1 MLSQRDR
8 AAALEYLRRDPLG
21 NLLLI
26 EMAANVGAA
35 ATPSEIPAQ
44 IVAAWRQ
51 GELEGA
57 ASLRP
62 SLIVDANMS
71 PEVQAALIPYLE
83 AVETGLLKSADSV
96 ATPLWESLAARGRRA
111 LIDRREVAYALRPEH
126 ECPLPVRPEAFVRA
140 ARDEDLGALVLAA
153 RASLREEQRPDP
165 FDGDPT
171 GFTRWVHGRMPRARV
186 VEVDRRVVFAGYADV
201 RRPEGW
207 LVQGVYT
214 VPELRGRGYG
224 TIGMAGIIREA
235 FAAGADHV
243 QLAVVEGNAP
253 AIRLYESLGFR
264 PFAQLR
270 TVLFF

>member
-26 EMAANVGAA
+26 EMAANVGVAA
-35 ATPSEIPAQ
+35 GPDEIPAQ
-44 IVAAWRQ
+44 IVAAWRR

-71 PEVQAALIPYLE
+71 PEVQAVLIPYLE
-83 AVETGLLKSADSV
+83 AVETGLLKSHDAV

-111 LIDRREVAYALRPEH
+111 LIDRRETAYALRPED
-126 ECPLPVRPEAFVRA
+126 EKPTPGRSGVCVRA
-140 ARDEDLGALVLAA
+140 ARGEDLQALVLAA

-165 FDGDPT
+165 FDGDPA
-171 GFTRWVHGRMPRARV
+171 GFTRWVRGRMPRARV
-186 VEVDRRVVFAGYADV
+186 VEVDKRVVFAGYADV
-201 RRPEGW
+201 RRCEGW

-214 VPELRGRGYG
+214 IPEVRGRGYAAM
-224 TIGMAGIIREA
+224 GMAGIIREA

-243 QLAVVEGNAP
+243 QLAVVEGNTP
-253 AIRLYESLGFR
+253 AIHLYERLGFR
-264 PFAQLR
+264 PFARLR
-270 TVLFF
+270 TVLFL